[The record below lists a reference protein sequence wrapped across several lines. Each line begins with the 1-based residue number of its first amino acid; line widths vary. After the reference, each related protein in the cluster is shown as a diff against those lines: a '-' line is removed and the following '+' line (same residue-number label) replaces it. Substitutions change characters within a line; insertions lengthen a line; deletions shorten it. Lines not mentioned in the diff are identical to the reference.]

1 MNALNTALKK
11 SAVKEKNLSLPHQ
24 LKVALPLSPHL
35 VQQIAEHRQTIQN
48 ILEGQD
54 HRLLVITGP
63 CSIHDTQSAL
73 DYAEKLKQLQ
83 ATVSD
88 QIFLVMRAYIEKP
101 RTTVGWKGL
110 LYDPALDGSADMQ
123 LGLEKSRELYLQ
135 MIEMG

>member
-1 MNALNTALKK
+1 MNALNTALQQ

-24 LKVALPLSPHL
+24 LKATLPLSPHW

-83 ATVSD
+83 TVVSD
-88 QIFLVMRAYIEKP
+88 QIFFFFFAYIEKP
-101 RTTVGWKGL
+101 RTTV
-110 LYDPALDGSADMQ
+110 
-123 LGLEKSRELYLQ
+123 
-135 MIEMG
+135 

>member
-1 MNALNTALKK
+1 M
-11 SAVKEKNLSLPHQ
+11 
-24 LKVALPLSPHL
+24 

-123 LGLEKSRELYLQ
+123 LGLEKSRELYFTN
-135 MIEMG
+135 G